1 MSLFCRVLR
10 MWYPCGNQDER
21 MYDSIDN
28 LPRSGVGPELETIA
42 KKRNYYKLEINNF
55 PLKNETDSP
64 VTSQTKGALT
74 QKNDH

>member
-1 MSLFCRVLR
+1 

-55 PLKNETDSP
+55 PLKNQTD
-64 VTSQTKGALT
+64 
-74 QKNDH
+74 

>member
-1 MSLFCRVLR
+1 

-28 LPRSGVGPELETIA
+28 LPRSGAGPELETIA

-55 PLKNETDSP
+55 PLKNETD
-64 VTSQTKGALT
+64 
-74 QKNDH
+74 